1 MSANQSAGRGIVVIL
16 LILLCL
22 TSLGSVW
29 ALSTIPRQVEQR
41 FGPPAPSLGRIERI
55 SYGGQLLLYEKDL
68 LEPGSVDSSP
78 VEFQIQPG
86 ESASMV
92 ALRLEELGFIRS
104 AEAFRVYLV
113 YAGLDTGLQ
122 AGSYQINPS
131 QSAVQIAR
139 TLQDATPGEVLFIIL
154 PGWRI
159 EEVAAALSYS
169 GLNISQETF
178 LGIIYNPAETT
189 LPEEWRSYVS
199 LEGFM
204 LPGTYKVSR
213 DISAQELVLI
223 ILDAFNA
230 EVNNDMRSQYEARGL
245 SLRDAVILA
254 SIVQREA
261 VLEREQ
267 PMIASVFF
275 NRLNAGMKLDSDP
288 TVQYAV
294 GYNAEQKTWWTNP
307 LSRADLAVNS
317 AYNTYQNIGLPP
329 GPISNP
335 GISALQAVA
344 YPADTPYF
352 YFQAR
357 CDQSGE
363 HNFAITY
370 DQHLQNSCP

>member
-22 TSLGSVW
+22 TSLGTVW

-41 FGPPAPSLGRIERI
+41 FGPPAPSLGTVERI
-55 SYGGQLLLYEKDL
+55 TYGGQLLLYEKDL
-68 LEPGSVDSSP
+68 LVAGLPDSSP
-78 VEFQIQPG
+78 VEFQIKPG

-92 ALRLEELGFIRS
+92 ALRLEDMGIIRS
-104 AEAFRVYLV
+104 AEAFRIYLV

-122 AGSYQINPS
+122 AGSYHINPS

-139 TLQDATPGEVLFIIL
+139 TLQDATPGEVLFVIL

-169 GLNISQETF
+169 GLNISQATF
-178 LGIIYNPAETT
+178 LGIIYNPADTT

-204 LPGTYKVSR
+204 MPGTYQVDR
-213 DISAQELVLI
+213 DIPAQEL
-223 ILDAFNA
+223 ILTILNSFNDA
-230 EVNNDMRSQYEARGL
+230 VTDDMRSQYKMNGL

-261 VLEREQ
+261 VLDREQ

-294 GYNAEQKTWWTNP
+294 GYNADQKTWWTNP
-307 LSRADLAVNS
+307 LSMADLAVIS

-329 GPISNP
+329 GPIANP
-335 GISALQAVA
+335 GTSALQAVA

-352 YFQAR
+352 YFQAK

-370 DQHLQNSCP
+370 DQHLQNSCR